1 MIKVTALNKYFNRR
15 KRNEIHVLNDVSIDF
30 PDKGLVVLL
39 GASGS
44 GKTTL
49 LNVIGGLDK
58 VQSGTIDIHGHA
70 IEHYKSNV
78 WDNIRN
84 DSIGY
89 IFQNYNLLPELS
101 VYDNIAFVLKMI
113 GITDQQAIDERVIYV
128 LKAVGMYPFRKKK
141 ALQLSGGQ
149 QQRVAIARAL
159 VKNPDII
166 IADEPTGNLDS
177 KNTVDVMNII
187 KSISKDKLVV
197 LVTHEKDS
205 AYFYGDRII
214 EIKDGQIVNDYLNE
228 EMSDH
233 VISRD
238 ETIYLKDLKAVS
250 SHQDQAVDVA
260 YYSDDNE
267 EEQKVS
273 VRLIVKNKTLYI
285 DVDSDFKKVKFADA
299 SSGVIIKDEHYQ
311 KKTRAELIQTTFD
324 LDILDHT
331 GIEKDKRSMISIKR
345 TLRLAFE
352 KILRTSRKG
361 KLMLF
366 SFLIAGMVI
375 AVTMGLLSAAVILEP
390 EAYMD
395 ISRGYVRVE
404 TNTSTKPTY
413 ESLMDYAEDDDSLR
427 VHPYGR
433 SSLEFTYPTG
443 DLSGSTIFGQIELND
458 RVNQRDLSHGR
469 LPTNPFEILISSKMA
484 ETIVQGQ
491 QGQDFGIWHIEQLFY
506 ETLVVRHLSFKIV
519 GVVDSELTLI
529 YVTEDVA
536 SFLTI
541 GEFAIS
547 DALVDPEVITYGA
560 LPSQG
565 EVAISL
571 AEYEGMFGAAPT
583 GDFPK
588 NIPMG
593 VEVLSIS
600 GVYEDISLDNII
612 IINRDDVTEQTY
624 DLVSSFY
631 VFTNDREA
639 LSEYFD
645 DRNIRHIDVYQQAYD
660 YAKEQQNLVLI
671 STITS
676 SSVLIGFAALGFY
689 FVIRSSLISRIYEV
703 SVYRALGVK
712 KGDIFRSFLVEI
724 FVLTTISTLIGY
736 VLASIA
742 LMRLQDGLLGDF
754 NFFKVTPLT
763 FAAGI
768 LLSYT
773 INVLA
778 GLFPVVLLLQKTPA
792 QILSQYDI

>member
-15 KRNEIHVLNDVSIDF
+15 KRNEIHVLNDVSIEF
-30 PDKGLVVLL
+30 PKKGLVVLL

-58 VQSGTIDIHGHA
+58 VQGGTIEINDQA

-78 WDNIRN
+78 WDRIRN

-113 GITDQQAIDERVIYV
+113 GITDVQAIDERVIYV

-177 KNTVDVMNII
+177 RNTVDVMNII
-187 KSISKDKLVV
+187 KSISRDKLVV

-228 EMSDH
+228 ELSDH

-238 ETIYLKDLKAVS
+238 ETIYLKDLRAIS
-250 SHQDQAVDVA
+250 THEDPSVDVS
-260 YYSDDNE
+260 YYSDDD

-299 SSGVIIKDEHYQ
+299 SSGVVIKNEHYQ
-311 KKTRAELIQTTFD
+311 KKTREELIQTTFD
-324 LDILDHT
+324 LDILDHKA
-331 GIEKDKRSMISIKR
+331 IEKDKRSMISIKR
-345 TLRLAFE
+345 TLKLAFD

-375 AVTMGLLSAAVILEP
+375 AVTMGLLSAAIILEP
-390 EAYMD
+390 ESYME

-404 TNTSTKPTY
+404 TNLSTKPTY
-413 ESLMDYAEDDDSLR
+413 ESLMDYGQDDASLR

-433 SSLEFTYPTG
+433 ASMEFTYPTG
-443 DLSGSTIFGQIELND
+443 DLSGSTIFGQIELNTS
-458 RVNQRDLSHGR
+458 VGTRDLSHGR
-469 LPTNPFEILISSKMA
+469 LPLNYTEILISSTMA
-484 ETIVQGQ
+484 EAIVQGQ

-506 ETLVVRHLSFKIV
+506 ETLMVRHLSFKIV

-547 DALVDPEVITYGA
+547 DALVDEDIITHGT
-560 LPSQG
+560 LPSAGQ
-565 EVAISL
+565 VAISL
-571 AEYEGMFGAAPT
+571 TEYEGMFGAAPS

-588 NIPMG
+588 IIPMG
-593 VEVLSIS
+593 IEVFSIS
-600 GVYEDISLDNII
+600 GVYDDESLDNII
-612 IINRDDVTEQTY
+612 IIHHDDLNEQTY
-624 DLVSSFY
+624 DIVNSFY
-631 VFTNDREA
+631 LFSSDTEA
-639 LSEYFD
+639 LSEYLEE
-645 DRNIRHIDVYQQAYD
+645 RNIRHTDVYQQALD

-736 VLASIA
+736 ILASIA
-742 LMRLQDGLLGDF
+742 LMQLQDGLLGDF

-763 FAAGI
+763 FVGGM

-778 GLFPVVLLLQKTPA
+778 GLFPVAILLQKTPA